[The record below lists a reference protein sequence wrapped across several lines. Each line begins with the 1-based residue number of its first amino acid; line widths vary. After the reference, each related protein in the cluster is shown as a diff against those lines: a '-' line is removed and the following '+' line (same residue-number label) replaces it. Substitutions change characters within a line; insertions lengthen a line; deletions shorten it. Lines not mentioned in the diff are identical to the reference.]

1 MWTKLD
7 QATPIIHSLNPKVA
21 VRVRPLSDKEI
32 REGGTECVE
41 VKRESSRDLQAKQ
54 AKTAKRRGCQ
64 VSDTS
69 MIHVILGTRKPGKFL
84 ESQRLE
90 IQ

>member
-54 AKTAKRRGCQ
+54 AKQSEEVAR
-64 VSDTS
+64 
-69 MIHVILGTRKPGKFL
+69 
-84 ESQRLE
+84 
-90 IQ
+90 